1 MKKSILIVLV
11 LLLLTGCQTAPTDD
25 DKTLASTPSS
35 SNVTPPSSSAVPPTS
50 SVPSTSTPATSAPA
64 TSAPAVD
71 VHDGCAFIYYGP
83 QFVVL
88 SPDWRPAEALAD
100 HLYWVVRPTKEY
112 TLICEEPV
120 IDYTATDTH
129 VYFVKESEPTKIY
142 RTPIGDFVNHQL
154 VYESS
159 YGKVSYMI
167 VMSNSTEFLQFVADE
182 KKFVM
187 LDMSTGECT
196 VLMEQ
201 YYINNAYMEGTG
213 DGETWNNWIWF
224 QGKPSE
230 SDPPDRQYFYY
241 RDTGEIEVD
250 NSL

>member
-1 MKKSILIVLV
+1 MKKWIIFPV
-11 LLLLTGCQTAPTDD
+11 LLLLLLTACQSVPATQTD
-25 DKTLASTPSS
+25 LAGSTPSS
-35 SNVTPPSSSAVPPTS
+35 SSVTPPSSSVVPPKS
-50 SVPSTSTPATSAPA
+50 SVPATSI
-64 TSAPAVD
+64 PAVD
-71 VHDGCAFIYYGP
+71 VHDGRAFIYYGP

-88 SPDWRPAEALAD
+88 SPDWRPTEALAN
-100 HLYWVVRPTKEY
+100 HLYWVVRSTKEY
-112 TLICEEPV
+112 TLICDEPV

-142 RTPIGDFVNHQL
+142 RTPIGDFENHQL

-167 VMSNSTEFLQFVADE
+167 VISNSTEFLQFVADE

>member
-11 LLLLTGCQTAPTDD
+11 LLLLLTGCRTAPAED
-25 DKTLASTPSS
+25 DKTLSSTPSS
-35 SNVTPPSSSAVPPTS
+35 NSITPPSSSGPA
-50 SVPSTSTPATSAPA
+50 TSTPATSTPAP
-64 TSAPAVD
+64 SAPAVD
-71 VHDGCAFIYYGP
+71 VHDGRAFIYYGP

-88 SPDWRPAEALAD
+88 SPDWRPAEALVD
-100 HLYWVVRPTKEY
+100 HLYWVVRSTKEY
-112 TLICEEPV
+112 TLICDEPV

-129 VYFVKESEPTKIY
+129 VYFVKEAEPTKIY

-167 VMSNSTEFLQFVADE
+167 VISNSTEFLQFVADE

>member
-1 MKKSILIVLV
+1 MKKWMIFPV
-11 LLLLTGCQTAPTDD
+11 LLLLLLTACQTVLDS
-25 DKTLASTPSS
+25 KTEPAGS
-35 SNVTPPSSSAVPPTS
+35 TPPSSSITPPSS
-50 SVPSTSTPATSAPA
+50 SVVPSASTPATSTPATSV
-64 TSAPAVD
+64 PAVD
-71 VHDGCAFIYYGP
+71 VHDGRAFIYYGP

-88 SPDWRPAEALAD
+88 SPDWRPTEALAN
-100 HLYWVVRPTKEY
+100 HLYWVVRSTKEY
-112 TLICEEPV
+112 TLICDEPV

-167 VMSNSTEFLQFVADE
+167 VISNSTEFLQFVADE

>member
-11 LLLLTGCQTAPTDD
+11 LLLLLTGCRTAPAED
-25 DKTLASTPSS
+25 DKTLSSTPSS
-35 SNVTPPSSSAVPPTS
+35 SGTVTPPSSSV
-50 SVPSTSTPATSAPA
+50 PA

-71 VHDGCAFIYYGP
+71 VHDGRAFIYYGP
-83 QFVVL
+83 QIVVL
-88 SPDWRPAEALAD
+88 SPDWRPAEALVD
-100 HLYWVVRPTKEY
+100 HLYWVVRSTKEY
-112 TLICEEPV
+112 TLICDEP
-120 IDYTATDTH
+120 IIAYTATATH
-129 VYFVKESEPTKIY
+129 VYFVKESEPTRIY

>member
-11 LLLLTGCQTAPTDD
+11 LLVLLTACQTAPADD
-25 DKTLASTPSS
+25 DKALASTPSS
-35 SNVTPPSSSAVPPTS
+35 SGTVTPPSSSV
-50 SVPSTSTPATSAPA
+50 PATSTPA

-83 QFVVL
+83 QFVVII
-88 SPDWRPAEALAD
+88 PDWRPDEALVN
-100 HLYWVVRPTKEY
+100 HLYWVVRSTKEY
-112 TLICEEPV
+112 TLICDEPV
-120 IDYTATDTH
+120 IAYTATDTH

-142 RTPIGDFVNHQL
+142 VTQIGDFTNQQL
-154 VYESS
+154 IYEST

-167 VMSNSTEFLQFVADE
+167 VISNATEFLQFVADE

-201 YYINNAYMEGTG
+201 YYISNAYMEGTG
-213 DGETWNNWIWF
+213 DGKTWNNWIWF
-224 QGKPSE
+224 QGKPTE
-230 SDPPDRQYFYY
+230 NDPPNKQYFYY
-241 RDTGEIEVD
+241 RDTGEIEED
-250 NSL
+250 PYL